1 MYVVSCNLLRL
12 EVGMRLGERVKR
24 LRTERGLTQTELAD
38 RAGVSQAIISRLE
51 GKVRHNVNADVL
63 KALAKALGCTTDY
76 LVGMHEDE
84 AEDTEFLPAA
94 VALVGA

>member
-1 MYVVSCNLLRL
+1 MT
-12 EVGMRLGERVKR
+12 LGEKVKR
-24 LRTERGLTQTELAD
+24 LRTERGLTQMELAE
-38 RAGVSQAIISRLE
+38 RAGISQAIISRLE

-63 KALAKALGCTTDY
+63 KSLAKALGCTTDY

-84 AEDTEFLPAA
+84 ESELLAAA